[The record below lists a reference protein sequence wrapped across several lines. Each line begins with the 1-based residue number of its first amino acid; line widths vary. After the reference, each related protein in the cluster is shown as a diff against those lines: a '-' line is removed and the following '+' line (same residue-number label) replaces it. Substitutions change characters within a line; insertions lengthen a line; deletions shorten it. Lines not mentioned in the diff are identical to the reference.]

1 MELSF
6 YLHSGMV
13 LCCGYGQGP
22 PCLALSWFF
31 FLSLQTLSL
40 GVEALQSTLRG
51 LRMVHWGL
59 WFCALSWVSQGTEQW
74 WTDQVASY
82 PRSHRVGSGLGAGEA
97 GCMSLAFHRLP
108 YCMPQYLLFSRNPT
122 QLYLESCLGSSWSLF
137 ILPLHSQRPPNSTG

>member
-1 MELSF
+1 M
-6 YLHSGMV
+6 
-13 LCCGYGQGP
+13 
-22 PCLALSWFF
+22 FF
-31 FLSLQTLSL
+31 FLSLQSLSL

-59 WFCALSWVSQGTEQW
+59 WFCALSLVSQGTEQW

-122 QLYLESCLGSSWSLF
+122 QLYLESCLGQAGVFSSCPFTPRDHPTALA
-137 ILPLHSQRPPNSTG
+137 RPKLASAPRGLL